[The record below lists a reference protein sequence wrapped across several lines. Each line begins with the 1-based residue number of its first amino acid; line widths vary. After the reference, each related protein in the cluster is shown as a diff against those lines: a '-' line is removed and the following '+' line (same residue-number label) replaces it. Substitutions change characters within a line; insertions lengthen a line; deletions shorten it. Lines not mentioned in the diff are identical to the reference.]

1 MLAVMAVGCRLGGVA
16 HRGLLVALLRLVQ
29 APRGSL
35 VAHRAGHVAVGKV
48 PHRRRMLALLSLV
61 QRRGCGGVPCRR
73 RAVPA
78 TTRRAHDGWHDRRA
92 VVPVV
97 PVVPVLAVVSV
108 PAAWA
113 VLVVVIMVVPG
124 P

>member
-61 QRRGCGGVPCRR
+61 QRRGCGGVPSSS
-73 RAVPA
+73 A
-78 TTRRAHDGWHDRRA
+78 GG
-92 VVPVV
+92 
-97 PVVPVLAVVSV
+97 
-108 PAAWA
+108 AAA
-113 VLVVVIMVVPG
+113 ASSSG
-124 P
+124 GAGGNRC